1 VNVHRVDGGERV
13 HGPAEALYELAAF
26 YRPRRGGNLNAA
38 ERLDSGRPWGRAHRA
53 QYWCDVPRTS
63 TMGKRRRLVG
73 TVVGLGVILSAMIF
87 ALVQRRVQE
96 RLREALSRNAAR
108 RNALGNF
115 LVLQLPSPRSRR
127 WRNHLRL
134 PDWSCRS
141 PSRAGPSRA
150 SSSGC
155 SGRAD
160 ASSGMPGT
168 SPGNLPKAT

>member
-1 VNVHRVDGGERV
+1 MIC
-13 HGPAEALYELAAF
+13 
-26 YRPRRGGNLNAA
+26 NLNAA

-150 SSSGC
+150 CNSGYSSP
-155 SGRAD
+155 RATRRKM
-160 ASSGMPGT
+160 AVSLAAAARPAHVTPCERQRG
-168 SPGNLPKAT
+168 LEARHVVC